1 MLHVVLQLASKTAT
15 EILLKFQ
22 AQAAIITRS
31 ISRIL
36 AYVTERSEA
45 RTQLLSLISQYDG
58 EIFSYFI
65 DLIRTEWV
73 TLDPVDRTDI
83 VYQGFKALRQ
93 LTHGPGIVQR
103 MLREYPNLILD
114 ISDLIMQN
122 VSVPQV
128 INQAKGLLYNY
139 RAISRLPES
148 LEVLIRDFEHHEPQI
163 EVVTYV

>member
-15 EILLKFQ
+15 EIRLKFQ

-73 TLDPVDRTDI
+73 TLDPADRTDI
-83 VYQGFKALRQ
+83 VY
-93 LTHGPGIVQR
+93 
-103 MLREYPNLILD
+103 
-114 ISDLIMQN
+114 
-122 VSVPQV
+122 
-128 INQAKGLLYNY
+128 
-139 RAISRLPES
+139 
-148 LEVLIRDFEHHEPQI
+148 
-163 EVVTYV
+163 